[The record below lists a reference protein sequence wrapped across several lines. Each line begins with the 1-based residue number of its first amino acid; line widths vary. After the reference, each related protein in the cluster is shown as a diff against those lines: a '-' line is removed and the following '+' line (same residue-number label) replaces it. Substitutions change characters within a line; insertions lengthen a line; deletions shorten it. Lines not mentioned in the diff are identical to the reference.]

1 MLSVLCCADLEMIP
15 PPHLARV
22 TIALAAGLDCG
33 SRILRQATHQV
44 RGDFLELRT
53 VQRAQ
58 GVCVVL
64 LLTCLKHLVSAAG
77 DGPSSARPSAT
88 ACSQTNLCPRAAY
101 ERVLAQG
108 FAAVRRLVDGHGGG
122 GVGVCRLL
130 EESDD
135 VLFRALLQA
144 LHVQQALVARHAAAT
159 LTHVAPAAM
168 QTQGEEAEWFRRELA
183 PAAVMDAL
191 CSQWGGVGT
200 CVRVL

>member
-1 MLSVLCCADLEMIP
+1 MIP

-22 TIALAAGLDCG
+22 TIALAAGLDSG
-33 SRILRQATHQV
+33 TRILRQATLQV

-77 DGPSSARPSAT
+77 DGPSGARPSAT

-144 LHVQQALVARHAAAT
+144 LHVQQALVSRQHAAAT

-168 QTQGEEAEWFRRELA
+168 QTLGEEAEWFRRELA

-200 CVRVL
+200 CVRLL

>member
-1 MLSVLCCADLEMIP
+1 MIP
-15 PPHLARV
+15 PAHLARV

-33 SRILRQATHQV
+33 SRILPQGMHQA

-64 LLTCLKHLVSAAG
+64 LLTCLKHLVSADG
-77 DGPSSARPSAT
+77 DGPGSARASAT
-88 ACSQTNLCPRAAY
+88 AWPQTNLCPRAAY

>member
-1 MLSVLCCADLEMIP
+1 MRFLSCADLEMIP

-77 DGPSSARPSAT
+77 DGPSGARPSAT

-144 LHVQQALVARHAAAT
+144 LHVQQALVSRHAAAT

-168 QTQGEEAEWFRRELA
+168 QTLGEEAEWFRRELA

-200 CVRVL
+200 CVRLL